1 MYKLAMCIYMCVCV
15 HINIYVFLVLKK
27 LSFYW
32 YNTFKLASVLIK
44 IFPFFYFSFNFSVG
58 REYSSERLY
67 HRCKLD

>member
-1 MYKLAMCIYMCVCV
+1 MYKLAMCIYMCVCVCV

-44 IFPFFYFSFNFSVG
+44 IFPVFILVLIFQWVG
-58 REYSSERLY
+58 NIVL
-67 HRCKLD
+67 